1 MTKTSAKPWFPGVCH
16 ANRGSW
22 VRIRSRTQCPRK
34 EAVLKI
40 RYGKRLTLHRD
51 TLRHL
56 DAGDLRRAE
65 GALVQTPAKK
75 EVGTSTL
82 ECTL

>member
-1 MTKTSAKPWFPGVCH
+1 M
-16 ANRGSW
+16 
-22 VRIRSRTQCPRK
+22 
-34 EAVLKI
+34 KI